1 MKKKTFPF
9 YTLGT
14 SLNCPTISA
23 LQEIFVEIFDENSP
37 VYDSEWPFDR
47 HYEAPLNAILSLY
60 IKIVTTGLG
69 SAAPGEPLDI
79 VNRTL
84 RRIDHLEIPGA
95 RDLTDTFNAVKDSLL
110 KGQNIDRLAVIDLLN
125 MLTEKTENYVGNNI
139 LLLKGYG
146 TDLSTIQK
154 YFSNIHNI
162 EENADVKYCFHSI
175 GVTGMRHLIY
185 NLIEENNFS
194 IHQISKLRKYSEL
207 FCLYVNFLND
217 LPRINDNNST
227 LLTILTLMK
236 AAYREGAAARE
247 EDFYSKSSLETM
259 YSFGTSHGRTV
270 SFEPQQIFYDQAL
283 AIADAMWKDNCEYF
297 HNKMADYL
305 MELDQFKGKLK
316 KYKLLKM
323 LKTLAQGYD
332 RVRGVKR
339 QKKTLK
345 TTTRLI
351 PCTFLQELP

>member
-1 MKKKTFPF
+1 MTMKKKTFPF

-14 SLNCPTISA
+14 SLNCSSISA
-23 LQEIFVEIFDENSP
+23 LQNIFVNIFDENSI
-37 VYDSEWPFDR
+37 VYSSEWPFDR
-47 HYEAPLNAILSLY
+47 CYEDSVNAILLMY
-60 IKIVTTGLG
+60 IKIVTIGLG
-69 SAAPGEPLDI
+69 SAAPGEPMDI

-84 RRIDHLEIPGA
+84 RRIDLLEIPSA
-95 RDLTDTFNAVKDSLL
+95 KYLTDTFNAVKNSLL

-125 MLTEKTENYVGNNI
+125 MLTEKTENHVDNNI
-139 LLLKGYG
+139 FLLKDYG

-162 EENADVKYCFHSI
+162 EENADIKHCFYSI
-175 GVTGMRHLIY
+175 GVIGMRHLVY

-207 FCLYVNFLND
+207 FCLYVNLLND

-227 LLTILTLMK
+227 MLAILALMK
-236 AAYREGAAARE
+236 AAYREGTVARE
-247 EDFYSKSSLETM
+247 EEFYSDNSLETM

-270 SFEPQQIFYDQAL
+270 LFEPQKILYDQAL

-305 MELDQFKGKLK
+305 MNLDQFKGKLK
-316 KYKLLKM
+316 KYRLLDM
-323 LKTLAQGYD
+323 LKILAQGYD

-339 QKKTLK
+339 QKKH
-345 TTTRLI
+345 
-351 PCTFLQELP
+351 